1 MMTEERFHED
11 ESRGH
16 ARMDYAEARKKSHE
30 MQQRIEWLLELQ
42 EHPEQLTDEQFLDEP
57 SGKAERQQILADDEM
72 RQLVKQLGFAKRAFK
87 HDALKND
94 IPDVDAEWEKFAV
107 SHADELTNAARAEGK
122 LACTMPCKEEEDESQ
137 LDALDEDE
145 HKSRFVIR
153 LATHKILGRAKR
165 QSRAAASFIGVLL
178 ASGIAFAA
186 IQVVRNINTPKPQ
199 LPTTEQTTIEPV
211 TSLSA
216 DTVKADT
223 IPIEP
228 YIFDNVPLD
237 SMLTAIAAAYGVG
250 VEFENDAARGLR
262 FHFVWKREDSL
273 DRVVEKLNT
282 FEAVNIGMEGKTLV
296 VR

>member
-16 ARMDYAEARKKSHE
+16 ARMDYAEARNKSHG

-42 EHPEQLTDEQFLDEP
+42 EHPEQLTDEQL
-57 SGKAERQQILADDEM
+57 QQILADGEM

-94 IPDVDAEWEKFAV
+94 TPDVDAEWEKFAA
-107 SHADELTNAARAEGK
+107 SHSEELTNAARAEGK

-137 LDALDEDE
+137 LEILDKGEY
-145 HKSRFVIR
+145 KPR
-153 LATHKILGRAKR
+153 LRAYLAPRKI
-165 QSRAAASFIGVLL
+165 AASFIGVLL
-178 ASGIAFAA
+178 VSGIAFAA
-186 IQVVRNINTPKPQ
+186 IQVVRNISTSKPQ
-199 LPTTEQTTIEPV
+199 QPTTEQTTDIDPV
-211 TSLSA
+211 TSLPA

-223 IPIEP
+223 ISVEP
-228 YIFDNVPLD
+228 YIFNNVPLD
-237 SMLTAIAAAYGVG
+237 SMLTAIATAHGVG
-250 VEFENDAARGLR
+250 VEFENEAARHLR

-273 DRVVEKLNT
+273 SRVVEKLNT
-282 FEAVNIGMEGKTLV
+282 FETVNIVEEDKKLV